1 MHTKYFFFVALLFS
15 AISYSTSA
23 QDFVAGPLAGM
34 SFSQVDGD
42 FHAGFHKPGI
52 NIGGFVYRPIS
63 ENWDI
68 QMEIAYTQKGSRKK
82 PNYDNNDYTDY
93 EINLQYI
100 QIPLLAKFHYKSFSA
115 EAGVSIGSLLASEE
129 LWEGSPLVSDDEVPF
144 KDMEYATL
152 FGVNYHINK
161 RLWVN
166 VRWSYSIN
174 RIRIPYNGEIPI
186 YEPKKHWLSRKT
198 GQYNN
203 NVLVSVYF
211 ALNQVL

>member
-1 MHTKYFFFVALLFS
+1 MRRKYIIFAFVLFMIFTKHVD
-15 AISYSTSA
+15 A

-42 FHAGFHKPGI
+42 FHAGYHKPGI
-52 NIGGFVYRPIS
+52 NLGVFVYRPIS

-82 PNYDNNDYTDY
+82 PDYDINDYDDY

-100 QIPLLAKFHYKSFSA
+100 QIPLLAKFHYKSFSG
-115 EAGVSIGSLLASEE
+115 EAGVSISSLLASEE
-129 LWEGSPLVSDDEVPF
+129 LWEGSPLESDDIVAF
-144 KDMEYATL
+144 KDMEYASL

-166 VRWSYSIN
+166 ARWSYSIN
-174 RIRIPYNGEIPI
+174 RIRIPYDGEIPI

-203 NVLVSVYF
+203 NVIVSMYF

>member
-1 MHTKYFFFVALLFS
+1 MRHTCIFFILLFV
-15 AISYSTSA
+15 TSITNALNA

-63 ENWDI
+63 ETWDI

-82 PNYDNNDYTDY
+82 PDYDINDYTDY

-100 QIPLLAKFHYKSFSA
+100 QIPLLAKFHYKMFSA

-129 LWEGSPLVSDDEVPF
+129 LWEGSALETDGVVPF
-144 KDMEYATL
+144 KDIEYATL

-166 VRWSYSIN
+166 ARWSYSIN

-203 NVLVSVYF
+203 NVIISVYF
-211 ALNQVL
+211 ALNTIL